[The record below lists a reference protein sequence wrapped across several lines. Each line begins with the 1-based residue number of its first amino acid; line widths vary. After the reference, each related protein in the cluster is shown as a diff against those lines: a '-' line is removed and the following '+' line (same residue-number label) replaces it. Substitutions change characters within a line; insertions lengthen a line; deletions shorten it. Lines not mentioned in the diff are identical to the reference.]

1 MAYYNKYKFT
11 FATRANKTAYLYLQE
26 DLGSAPTVI
35 EYFGK
40 NLNLQYIPNS
50 DDPFEP
56 IFASQ
61 LGVSIDIT
69 DDLTNIPNLTT
80 LNDRKYFAKLY
91 LDATLEWCGWVLSD
105 GASISYSTG
114 RKTMSFNAIDGLGM
128 LDKIPLPIAATTDI
142 NAINSLL
149 YFIRLCLNSNGF
161 PINPNIMT
169 VCSYYAA
176 GMTDRGTN
184 SYSEPFNQAY
194 LPYRTFINT
203 DLTYISCLTVLSNI
217 VKSFGCR
224 LFQAGGKWWIVS
236 VNQFANTTNWYTEY
250 TDTGTVAASGS
261 NLNTLSTIQG
271 YTGNTSNLYF
281 IDNSQTKLLKKGF
294 NRIEDNYEIKMVD
307 NYISNGNFRPF
318 TGLYADNWNINF
330 AGVGSTVTIV
340 NNTSEDFARYNL
352 TRGTGSTTFLAM
364 IEIKSTS
371 RPKIPSAVLLE
382 VSWIFQGQDL
392 GSNPRGIVYLSIT
405 NGSLTYWWDGTT
417 WSTSNIYYTVP
428 AYSGSAGGDGIN
440 SFSIKTLVTPI
451 AGELSFQYNVQ
462 SGPGIPVTGTFVSLS
477 NMKIAITSS
486 VKSIQY
492 YSYITSNLDYVK
504 TIDIP
509 YGAQTANDTYPS
521 EIGMIVLSNN
531 VYAGGWYEYG
541 VATTYGSL
549 LLLLMQKYMNVYGKN
564 IINLDCDLASFST
577 ANGILNASKLFKA
590 TDTDPSSINIA
601 SNSYMLGNSTTNYA
615 EDRTNATLLQIS
627 NTTITATIGYETSFN
642 ELI

>member
-11 FATRANKTAYLYLQE
+11 FATRADKTAYLYLQE

-35 EYFGK
+35 EYPGK

-61 LGVSIDIT
+61 LGVTIDVT
-69 DDLTNIPNLTT
+69 DDIANIPDLTT

-91 LDATLEWCGWVLSD
+91 LDANIEWSGWVLSD

-128 LDKIPLPIAATTDI
+128 LDKIPLSIAASTDI
-142 NAINSLL
+142 NSINTLL

-161 PINPNIMT
+161 PTNLNIMT
-169 VCSYYAA
+169 VCSYYAT
-176 GMTDRGTN
+176 GMTDRATN
-184 SYSEPFNQAY
+184 SYNEPFIQTY
-194 LPYRTFINT
+194 LPYRTFI
-203 DLTYISCLTVLSNI
+203 DKEVTYISCLIVLSNI

-224 LFQAGGKWWIVS
+224 LFQAGGKWWIVA

-250 TDTGTVAASGS
+250 TSAGAVAASGS
-261 NLNTLSTIQG
+261 NLNTLSTIQAF
-271 YTGNTSNLYF
+271 TGNTSGLYF

-294 NRIEDNYEIKMVD
+294 NRIEDNYEIAMAD

-318 TGLYADNWNINF
+318 TGLYADNWQINF
-330 AGVGSTVTIV
+330 AGIGSTVTIV
-340 NNTSEDFARYNL
+340 NNTTDSFAQYRL
-352 TRGTGSTTFLAM
+352 IRGSTSLTNEAS
-364 IEIKSTS
+364 IEIKSGS
-371 RPKIPSAVLLE
+371 YPKIPPAVALE
-382 VSWIFQGQDL
+382 FSWIFQGQDL
-392 GSNPRGIVYLSIT
+392 GVLPRGNAYVL
-405 NGSLTYWWDGTT
+405 LTDGTANWWWDGVN
-417 WSTSNIYYTVP
+417 WVNSSSYYSVP
-428 AYSGSAGGDGIN
+428 AYTGASGNDVN
-440 SFSIKTLVTPI
+440 SFSFKTDVTPI
-451 AGELSFQYNVQ
+451 AGDLHFKYALENS
-462 SGPGIPVTGTFVSLS
+462 TGTFAQLS
-477 NMKIAITSS
+477 NMKLNIISS
-486 VKSIQY
+486 VKSQSY
-492 YSYITSNLDYVK
+492 YSYKTSNLDYVK

-509 YGAQTANDTYPS
+509 YGAQSGNNNYPI
-521 EIGMIVLSNN
+521 EKGMFMLSNN
-531 VYAGGWYEYG
+531 NLAVGWYEYG
-541 VATTYGSL
+541 VGTTYGTL
-549 LLLLMQKYMNVYGKN
+549 LLLLMQKYINIYGFN

-627 NTTITATIGYETSFN
+627 NTTISATIGYQTSFN

>member
-1 MAYYNKYKFT
+1 MGYYNKYKFT

-35 EYFGK
+35 EYPGK

-61 LGVSIDIT
+61 LGVTIDIT
-69 DDLTNIPNLTT
+69 DNISNIPDLTT
-80 LNDRKYFAKLY
+80 LNDRKYYAILY
-91 LDATLEWCGWVLSD
+91 LDANIEWRGWVLSD

-128 LDKIPLPIAATTDI
+128 LDKIPLPIATSTDI
-142 NAINSLL
+142 NAINTLL

-161 PINPNIMT
+161 PGTAPNIMT

-176 GMTDRGTN
+176 GMSDRSTN
-184 SYSEPFNQAY
+184 SYSEPFNQTY
-194 LPYRTFINT
+194 LPYRTFIDNGIK
-203 DLTYISCLTVLSNI
+203 YISCLQVLSNI

-224 LFQAGGKWWIVS
+224 LFQAGGKWWIVA
-236 VNQFANTTNWYTEY
+236 VNQFANTSNWYTEY
-250 TDTGTVAASGS
+250 TSTGTVAASGS
-261 NLNTLSTIQG
+261 NLNTLSTIQA
-271 YTGNTSNLYF
+271 YTGNTSGLYF

-294 NRIEDNYEIKMVD
+294 NRIEDNFEIKMTP
-307 NYISNGNFRPF
+307 NYFSNGNFRPYV
-318 TGLYADNWNINF
+318 GAQASNWQAQWNGG
-330 AGVGSTVTIV
+330 AGNSVTIID
-340 NNTSEDFARYNL
+340 NATEDFAQYRLNVNSS
-352 TRGTGSTTFLAM
+352 TGSNAF
-364 IEIKSTS
+364 IETHPSSLI
-371 RPKIPSAVLLE
+371 KIPAAVALE
-382 VSWIFQGQDL
+382 ISWIFQGQDL
-392 GSNPRGIVYLSIT
+392 SANPRGVVYLTISDGVSVYYW
-405 NGSLTYWWDGTT
+405 NGTIWTT
-417 WSTSNIYYTVP
+417 TSQFMVVP
-428 AYSGSAGGDGIN
+428 AYSGAGGGDTIN
-440 SFSIKTLVTPI
+440 SYSFKTLVTPL
-451 AGELSFQYNVQ
+451 AGSLKFKFSLEN
-462 SGPGIPVTGTFVSLS
+462 GTGRFAQIS
-477 NMKIAITSS
+477 NIKLAITSS
-486 VKSIQY
+486 IKSQSY
-492 YSYITSNLDYVK
+492 YCYKTANLDYVK

-521 EIGMIVLSNN
+521 EIGMFVLSNN

-549 LLLLMQKYMNVYGKN
+549 LLLLMQKYINIYGKN
-564 IINLDCDLASFST
+564 IINIDCDLSSFST

-627 NTTITATIGYETSFN
+627 NTNITATYGYLTSFN
-642 ELI
+642 DLI

>member
-35 EYFGK
+35 EYPGIG
-40 NLNLQYIPNS
+40 LNLQYIPNS

-91 LDATLEWCGWVLSD
+91 LDANLEWCGWVLSD

-114 RKTMSFNAIDGLGM
+114 RKVMSFNAIDGLGM
-128 LDKIPLPIAATTDI
+128 LDKIPLPIATTIDT
-142 NAINSLL
+142 NSINSLL

-161 PINPNIMT
+161 PINPNIIT
-169 VCSYYAA
+169 VCSYYAS

-194 LPYRTFINT
+194 LPYRTFLDTGI
-203 DLTYISCLTVLSNI
+203 TYISCLTALSNI
-217 VKSFGCR
+217 IKSFGCR
-224 LFQAGGKWWIVS
+224 LFQAGGKWWIVA
-236 VNQFANTTNWYTEY
+236 VNEFANENNWYTEY
-250 TDTGTVAASGS
+250 TYTGTVAASGS

-271 YTGNTSNLYF
+271 FTGNTSGLYF

-294 NRIEDNYEIKMVD
+294 NRIQDNYEIKMVD
-307 NYISNGNFRPF
+307 NYFSNGNFMPF
-318 TGLYADNWNINF
+318 TGLYADNWNVDF
-330 AGVGSTVTIV
+330 HGVGSSVTI
-340 NNTSEDFARYNL
+340 NNNPPDNYATYRLTKGTTSLIND
-352 TRGTGSTTFLAM
+352 AM

-371 RPKIPSAVLLE
+371 RPKIPPTAVLE
-382 VSWIFQGQDL
+382 ISWVFQGQDL
-392 GSNPRGIVYLSIT
+392 SASPRGYVYLSIT
-405 NGSLTYWWDGTT
+405 NGSITYWWNGTAWVT
-417 WSTSNIYYTVP
+417 TNSYYSVP
-428 AYSGSAGGDGIN
+428 AYSGAVGGSGIN
-440 SFSIKTLVTPI
+440 SYSFKTLVTPI
-451 AGELSFQYNVQ
+451 AGTLSFKY
-462 SGPGIPVTGTFVSLS
+462 SLELGTGTFAALS
-477 NMKIAITSS
+477 NMKMDITSS
-486 VKSIQY
+486 IKNINY
-492 YSYITSNLDYVK
+492 YTYLTTNLDYVK
-504 TIDIP
+504 TINIP
-509 YGAQTANDTYPS
+509 YGSLSANDSYPI
-521 EIGMIVLSNN
+521 EIGMIMLSNN
-531 VYAGGWYEYG
+531 NLAGGWYEYG

-549 LLLLMQKYMNVYGKN
+549 LQLLMQKYMNVYGKN
-564 IINLDCDLASFST
+564 IINLDCDLSSFST

-590 TDTDPSSINIA
+590 TDTDPSNINIA

-627 NTTITATIGYETSFN
+627 NTTITATSGYETSFN

>member
-35 EYFGK
+35 EYPGK

-61 LGVSIDIT
+61 LGVAIDVT
-69 DDLTNIPNLTT
+69 DNIANIPDLTT

-142 NAINSLL
+142 NAINTLL
-149 YFIRLCLNSNGF
+149 YFIRLCLNSNGS
-161 PINPNIMT
+161 PVNPNIMT

-176 GMTDRGTN
+176 GMADRGTN
-184 SYSEPFNQAY
+184 SYNEPFNQAY

-203 DLTYISCLTVLSNI
+203 DLTYISCLSVLSNI

-224 LFQAGGKWWIVS
+224 LFQAGGKWWIVA
-236 VNQFANTTNWYTEY
+236 VNEFANENNWYTEY
-250 TDTGTVAASGS
+250 TYTGTVAASGS
-261 NLNTLSTIQG
+261 NLNTLSTIHG
-271 YTGNTSNLYF
+271 FTGNTSGLYF

-294 NRIEDNYEIKMVD
+294 NRIEDNYEIKMSP
-307 NYISNGNFRPF
+307 NYFSNGNFRPYI
-318 TGLYADNWNINF
+318 GAQASNWQAQWNG
-330 AGVGSTVTIV
+330 GVGNSVTIV
-340 NNTSEDFARYNL
+340 DNPTEDFAQYRLNINAS
-352 TRGTGSTTFLAM
+352 TGSNAW
-364 IEIKSTS
+364 IETHPSSLI
-371 RPKIPSAVLLE
+371 KIPAAVALE
-382 VSWIFQGQDL
+382 ISWIFQGQDL
-392 GSNPRGIVYLSIT
+392 SASPRGVVYLTISDGVSVYYW
-405 NGSLTYWWDGTT
+405 NGTIWT
-417 WSTSNIYYTVP
+417 TSNQFMIVP
-428 AYSGSAGGDGIN
+428 AYSGAAGGDTIN
-440 SFSIKTLVTPI
+440 SYSFKTLVTPI
-451 AGELSFQYNVQ
+451 AGQVKFKFSLEN
-462 SGPGIPVTGTFVSLS
+462 GTGRFAQIS
-477 NMKIAITSS
+477 NIKLAITSS
-486 VKSIQY
+486 IKSQNY

-541 VATTYGSL
+541 GATNYGSL

-564 IINLDCDLASFST
+564 IINLDCDLSSFST
-577 ANGILNASKLFKA
+577 TNGILNASKLFKA
-590 TDTDPSSINIA
+590 TDTDPSSINIS

-615 EDRTNATLLQIS
+615 EDKTNATLLQIS
-627 NTTITATIGYETSFN
+627 NTTITATYGYLTSFN

>member
-26 DLGSAPTVI
+26 DLGSAPTII
-35 EYFGK
+35 EYTGV
-40 NLNLQYIPNS
+40 NLNFQYIPNS

-61 LGVSIDIT
+61 LGVTIDVT
-69 DDLTNIPNLTT
+69 DNISNIPNLTT
-80 LNDRKYFAKLY
+80 LNDRKYFVKLY
-91 LDATLEWCGWVLSD
+91 LDANLEWCGWVLSD

-128 LDKIPLPIAATTDI
+128 LDKIPLPIAASTDI
-142 NAINSLL
+142 NAINTLL

-169 VCSYYAA
+169 VCSYYAS

-194 LPYRTFINT
+194 LPYRTFLDTGI
-203 DLTYISCLTVLSNI
+203 TYISCLSVLSNI

-224 LFQAGGKWWIVS
+224 LFQAGGKWWIVA
-236 VNQFANTTNWYTEY
+236 VNEFANTTNWYTEY
-250 TDTGTVAASGS
+250 TYTGTVAASGS

-271 YTGNTSNLYF
+271 FTGNTSGLYF

-294 NRIEDNYEIKMVD
+294 NRIEDNYEIKMSP
-307 NYISNGNFRPF
+307 NYFSNGNFRPYI
-318 TGLYADNWNINF
+318 GAQASNWQAQWNG
-330 AGVGSTVTIV
+330 GVGNSVTIV
-340 NNTSEDFARYNL
+340 DNPTEDFAQYRLNINAS
-352 TRGTGSTTFLAM
+352 TGSNAW
-364 IEIKSTS
+364 IETHPSSLI
-371 RPKIPSAVLLE
+371 KIPAAVALE
-382 VSWIFQGQDL
+382 ISWIFQGQDL
-392 GSNPRGIVYLSIT
+392 SASPRGVVYLTISDGVSVYYW
-405 NGSLTYWWDGTT
+405 NGTIWT
-417 WSTSNIYYTVP
+417 TSNQFMIVP
-428 AYSGSAGGDGIN
+428 AYSGAAGGDTIN
-440 SFSIKTLVTPI
+440 SYSFKTLVTPI
-451 AGELSFQYNVQ
+451 AGQVKFKFSLE
-462 SGPGIPVTGTFVSLS
+462 TGTGRFAQIS
-477 NMKIAITSS
+477 NIKLAITSS
-486 VKSIQY
+486 IKSQNY

-521 EIGMIVLSNN
+521 EIGMFVLSNN

-541 VATTYGSL
+541 TATTYGSL

-564 IINLDCDLASFST
+564 IINLDCDLSSFST

-627 NTTITATIGYETSFN
+627 NTNISTTNGYLSSFN

>member
-11 FATRANKTAYLYLQE
+11 FATRSNKTAYLYLQE

-35 EYFGK
+35 EYPGK

-61 LGVSIDIT
+61 LGVTIDVT
-69 DDLTNIPNLTT
+69 DNISNIPDLTT

-91 LDATLEWCGWVLSD
+91 LDANLEWCGWVLSD

-128 LDKIPLPIAATTDI
+128 LDKIPLPIATTTDTNSI
-142 NAINSLL
+142 NTLL
-149 YFIRLCLNSNGF
+149 YFIRLCLNSNVF

-169 VCSYYAA
+169 VCSYYAS

-194 LPYRTFINT
+194 LPYRTFLDTGI
-203 DLTYISCLTVLSNI
+203 TYISCLSVLSNI

-224 LFQAGGKWWIVS
+224 LFQAGGKWWIVA
-236 VNQFANTTNWYTEY
+236 VNEFANENNWYTEY
-250 TDTGTVAASGS
+250 TYTGTVAASGS

-271 YTGNTSNLYF
+271 YTGNTSGLYF

-294 NRIEDNYEIKMVD
+294 NRIEDNYEIKMSP
-307 NYISNGNFRPF
+307 NYFSNGNFRPYI
-318 TGLYADNWNINF
+318 GAQASNWQAQWNG
-330 AGVGSTVTIV
+330 GVGNSVTIV
-340 NNTSEDFARYNL
+340 DNPTEDFAQYRLNINAS
-352 TRGTGSTTFLAM
+352 TGSNAW
-364 IEIKSTS
+364 IETHPSSLI
-371 RPKIPSAVLLE
+371 KIPAAVALE
-382 VSWIFQGQDL
+382 ISWIFQGQDL
-392 GSNPRGIVYLSIT
+392 SASPRGVVYLTISDGVSVYYW
-405 NGSLTYWWDGTT
+405 NGTIWT
-417 WSTSNIYYTVP
+417 TSNQFMIVP
-428 AYSGSAGGDGIN
+428 TYSGAAGGDTIN
-440 SFSIKTLVTPI
+440 SYSFKTLVTPI
-451 AGELSFQYNVQ
+451 AGQVKFKFSLEN
-462 SGPGIPVTGTFVSLS
+462 GTGRFAQIS
-477 NMKIAITSS
+477 NIKLAITSS
-486 VKSIQY
+486 IKSQNY

-521 EIGMIVLSNN
+521 EIGMFVLSNN

-541 VATTYGSL
+541 TATTYGSL

-564 IINLDCDLASFST
+564 IINLDCDLSSFST

-627 NTTITATIGYETSFN
+627 NTNISTTNGYLSSFN